1 MQDMQQYITGNKI
14 NITLLR
20 KMNDL
25 PYVFLPLFSELKISY
40 EENLKVHPSWEEDLP
55 ETHMIKEELEHAFG
69 NNKKYQLY
77 YEIMKQSAYLVNR
90 DLWIKVA
97 ELLIYEY
104 GS

>member
-1 MQDMQQYITGNKI
+1 MQEYIKENKL
-14 NITLLR
+14 NVTLLR
-20 KMNDL
+20 KRNEL
-25 PYVFLPLFSELKISY
+25 PYVFLPLFNELKISY
-40 EENLKVHPSWEEDLP
+40 EENLKVHPSWEEDLT
-55 ETHMIKEELEHAFG
+55 EMYLIKEELEHAFE

-77 YEIMKQSAYLVNR
+77 YEIMEQSAYLIDR